1 MVIDDDEEEKQQH
14 LFMDFFSPPRVAI
27 PLRRE
32 GFLAVHS
39 FDIMTG
45 YDFLTADSRARALK
59 LQSRH
64 RPFFTML
71 SAPCTMYSPMQNANL
86 GKMDLATKKRRW
98 SEAHCLLDYSMLVA
112 KRQHAQKRFFA
123 HEHPQKATS
132 WKRQSVKDLEEEED
146 VMKVSFDQ
154 CRVNLR
160 TPVSKKPLQ
169 KRTTL
174 LTNSAAIVDCS
185 SLCNAPAQKNMPP
198 LRAAREASNCR
209 SGARCIHPS
218 LWTSCRRLFAW
229 NGSVISRLP
238 ASNETV
244 ECRNVHLSQAAV
256 KFSER

>member
-174 LTNSAAIVDCS
+174 LTNSAAIVDLFQPLQCACTEEHATIEGS
-185 SLCNAPAQKNMPP
+185 EGGIQLSKWCQVYTPEFVDKLQKAVR
-198 LRAAREASNCR
+198 LEWESN
-209 SGARCIHPS
+209 
-218 LWTSCRRLFAW
+218 
-229 NGSVISRLP
+229 
-238 ASNETV
+238 
-244 ECRNVHLSQAAV
+244 
-256 KFSER
+256 K